1 MTLCD
6 GTDLGCYRESSD
18 MITAPTWRSSLYI
31 NGQLRAAEGNREYAN
46 LGPAT
51 GAPVGTAADAS
62 AADVDEAIGAARA
75 AFDAEQWST
84 DRTLR
89 VTSLRRLRSALAE
102 LADEWRPHI
111 AAETGA
117 PLGLT
122 YGYQL
127 DLPIRFMDW
136 TIGLA
141 ERYDFER
148 DLGVTQAMQMPTRRL
163 VVKEAAGVVGAITP
177 WNAPVQINL
186 AKCISALGAGCTVVL
201 KAAPETPWSAAL
213 LGAAAA
219 RAQLPAG
226 VLNVITSSDKA
237 SAGER
242 LVTDPRV
249 DVISFTGSTATGRHI
264 MAAAATTLKEV
275 FLELGGKSANIV
287 LDDAVFPDALY
298 SSLAVCYH
306 AGQGC
311 SIPTRMLVHRSR
323 YAEAEA
329 IVKSLFESLPFGDPH
344 SREQILGP
352 VVSETQRARIL
363 EYIRIGLAEGARL
376 VTGGRVPAHLSKGH
390 YIEPTLFA
398 DVNNRMRIAQEEIF
412 GPVLVLIPFDDDD
425 HAVRLAN
432 DSIYGL
438 AGTVH
443 SKDPTRALAVAR
455 RLRAGTIN
463 LNSGNAF
470 DADVPFG
477 GYKQSGIGR
486 EMGLEGFEEYL
497 QTKTIGIPA

>member
-1 MTLCD
+1 MYID
-6 GTDLGCYRESSD
+6 GQSR
-18 MITAPTWRSSLYI
+18 P
-31 NGQLRAAEGNREYAN
+31 AEGSREYPN
-46 LGPAT
+46 IGPAT
-51 GAPVGTAADAS
+51 GEVIGSAADAS
-62 AADVDEAIGAARA
+62 IDDVDQAIDAARR
-75 AFDAEQWST
+75 AFDAERWSS
-84 DRTLR
+84 DRGLR
-89 VTSLRRLRSALAE
+89 VASLQRLRTAMGE

-136 TIGLA
+136 TIALA
-141 ERYDFER
+141 ERYVFER
-148 DLGVTQAMQMPTRRL
+148 DIGVTHAMQMPTRRL

-186 AKCISALGAGCTVVL
+186 AKCIAALGAGCTVVL

-226 VLNVITSSDKA
+226 VLNILTSNDKA
-237 SAGER
+237 SAGEY
-242 LVTDPRV
+242 LVADPRV

-264 MAAAATTLKEV
+264 MAAAASTLKKV

-287 LDDAVFPDALY
+287 LDDAQFPDALY

-311 SIPTRMLVHRSR
+311 SIPTRLLVHRSR

-329 IVKSLFESLPFGDPH
+329 LIKGLFESLPYGDPH
-344 SREQILGP
+344 SRDQILGP
-352 VVSETQRARIL
+352 VVSATQRARVL
-363 EYIRIGLAEGARL
+363 EYIRIGVAEGARL
-376 VTGGRVPAHLSKGH
+376 VTGGRVPPHLTKGH

-398 DVNNRMRIAQEEIF
+398 DVDNGMRIAQEEIF
-412 GPVLVLIPFDDDD
+412 GPVLVMSPFDNDDQ
-425 HAVRLAN
+425 AVRIAN
-432 DSIYGL
+432 ESIYGL

-443 SKDPTRALAVAR
+443 SQNTERALAVAR
-455 RLRAGTIN
+455 RIRAGTLN
-463 LNSGNAF
+463 LNAGNAF
-470 DADVPFG
+470 DADAPFG